1 MIVDYIDECRL
12 RFGGDPIC
20 TVLREHGIK
29 IAPST
34 YYAAKKRGKVSAAAL
49 DEAYAANTV
58 HRLYLANRGLYGVRK
73 LWHSMKRACH
83 DIGRDQV
90 GRLMAICG
98 AAGVVRGRRR
108 TVTTERD
115 DRAPRHPDL
124 IERQWDAPTRPNQWW
139 VADFT

>member
-49 DEAYAANTV
+49 DEAYAANTALS
-58 HRLYLANRGLYGVRK
+58 R
-73 LWHSMKRACH
+73 
-83 DIGRDQV
+83 
-90 GRLMAICG
+90 
-98 AAGVVRGRRR
+98 
-108 TVTTERD
+108 
-115 DRAPRHPDL
+115 
-124 IERQWDAPTRPNQWW
+124 
-139 VADFT
+139 